1 LRKGI
6 FTWLNANIIASP
18 VFDLLLN
25 FFGS

>member
-1 LRKGI
+1 LLKGK
-6 FTWLNANIIASP
+6 FFWLNAEVIASP